1 MTNTIRFVSVQS
13 NPVFDVSCTFVEA
26 GQPIGHGRDGIAEKH
41 KLVITCT
48 SRGDD
53 GFNFTQVIDALTCMH
68 FPNELSV
75 FADVTLS
82 MADTDTLR
90 TWTLKALVAKNV
102 EDGAGDK
109 DACPPIDVL
118 PRIDKVNTIRYG
130 SARYA
135 VFEVNGRNQQFL
147 LDDDMPASESLRKT
161 ASDFRAKA
169 LRYLAW
175 ADATESAA
183 RVV

>member
-1 MTNTIRFVSVQS
+1 MTNTIRFVSMQS
-13 NPVFDVSCTFVEA
+13 NPAFNVQCTFVGA
-26 GQPIGHGRDGIAEKH
+26 GQPIGHGRDGFADKH
-41 KLVITCT
+41 KLVIECT
-48 SRGDD
+48 SLRD
-53 GFNFTQVIDALTCMH
+53 GGYKVTHVIDALTCMH

-75 FADVTLS
+75 FENVTLS
-82 MADTDTLR
+82 TADTDTLR

-102 EDGAGDK
+102 EDGADDK

-183 RVV
+183 RVI